1 MMPKTKPRIR
11 ARPRQRT
18 ITKTRI
24 QVPITTTTTTTTR
37 MSIFLRLRTK
47 KTRKRM
53 MQNLSGS
60 TPRPPQSKR
69 RLQLKKLRMN
79 GETVLETMQRQQ
91 LMKPFQD
98 GEPLLETIQR
108 QWPMKGLQNG
118 ILRLQNLLVS
128 AVRAPTSISRTEIL
142 TPGRVEMNNEP
153 GVTAEHEA
161 AHRRRMNE
169 ILGHCHVSQ
178 C

>member
-1 MMPKTKPRIR
+1 MIPKTKQRIR
-11 ARPRQRT
+11 ARPSQRT

-24 QVPITTTTTTTTR
+24 QVPTTTRR
-37 MSIFLRLRTK
+37 MSIFLRMRTK

-69 RLQLKKLRMN
+69 RLQPKKLRMN
-79 GETVLETMQRQQ
+79 GETVLET
-91 LMKPFQD
+91 
-98 GEPLLETIQR
+98 IQR
-108 QWPMKGLQNG
+108 QWPMDGLQNG
-118 ILRLQNLLVS
+118 ILRLRKLLIS

-142 TPGRVEMNNEP
+142 TPGRVRKDNGP

-169 ILGHCHVSQ
+169 ILGHYHVSQ
-178 C
+178 R